1 MTPANAAKSTSVTP
15 GTEFEHDE
23 YTVTALS
30 DMTTIETFLAG
41 ATALIQ
47 NGAEMQEFLHGK
59 QPDSDLLILQG
70 LMLIHEAVSQVN
82 KTRRLLDE
90 GIVKGWI
97 AEKKLLG
104 VVAGSKSQGSA
115 A

>member
-1 MTPANAAKSTSVTP
+1 MTPANAAKSTSATP
-15 GTEFEHDE
+15 GTEAEHDE
-23 YTVTALS
+23 YTVTALGEMS
-30 DMTTIETFLAG
+30 IIEIFLAG

-47 NGAEMQEFLHGK
+47 NGAEMQGFLHGR
-59 QPDSDLLILQG
+59 QPESDLLILQG
-70 LMLIHEAVSQVN
+70 LTLIQEAVSQVN

-90 GIVKGWI
+90 GTVKGWV

-104 VVAGSKSQGSA
+104 VVPGSKSQGGA